1 MSKFSKKI
9 QMKSLHQMMVFVSG
23 RGFTKVPC
31 VKFTNTKI
39 LQNGHLSEIGVMV
52 SMTNYARNTTN
63 K

>member
-1 MSKFSKKI
+1 
-9 QMKSLHQMMVFVSG
+9 MKSLHQMMVFVSG

-52 SMTNYARNTTN
+52 SMTIYARNTTN